1 MSTQVGII
9 FVVDVSDQS
18 VGLAKQDERVRVY
31 VATVLP
37 EIVAHIK
44 LSEQIIN
51 YAYVNYCILAIY
63 TVIRINFVCK
73 NFARNSCVTVFYF
86 NVSHIFAIYSIYY

>member
-1 MSTQVGII
+1 MIEASLWYYYKGYKFPRLSTQVGII

-37 EIVAHIK
+37 EIVTHT
-44 LSEQIIN
+44 N
-51 YAYVNYCILAIY
+51 
-63 TVIRINFVCK
+63 
-73 NFARNSCVTVFYF
+73 
-86 NVSHIFAIYSIYY
+86 